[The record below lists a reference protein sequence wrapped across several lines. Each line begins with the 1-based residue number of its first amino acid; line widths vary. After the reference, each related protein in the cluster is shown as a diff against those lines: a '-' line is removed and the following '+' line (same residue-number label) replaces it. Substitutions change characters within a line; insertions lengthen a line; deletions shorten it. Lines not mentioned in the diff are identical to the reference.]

1 MSVVSCYH
9 AAMRWHTGWVR
20 EVHGDGSGHPAA
32 LISCPPAA
40 IPSAG
45 RYVLAADK
53 DSILPFPLFTSQ
65 VVDDGFLC
73 APPIPGTW
81 YPGISLSLRGPLGHG
96 FSIPEGIQRLAL
108 AAFGDTTARLLPLI
122 HTAIRRNISVAVFA
136 ESTLSLLPS
145 EVEVNLLGAV
155 SEALSWAD
163 FLIVDLPVDALPRL
177 LAALGVDHTD
187 RIPCPGQ
194 ALVIIPMPCG
204 GVAECGVCALPA
216 GKGWKLMCRDGP
228 VVDLKE
234 LLKK

>member
-1 MSVVSCYH
+1 
-9 AAMRWHTGWVR
+9 MRWHTGWVR
-20 EVHGDGSGHPAA
+20 EVQGDGSGHSAA
-32 LISCPPAA
+32 MISCLPTA

-45 RYVLAADK
+45 WYVLAADK
-53 DSILPFPLFTSQ
+53 NSMLPIPLFTSQ
-65 VVDDGFLC
+65 VMDDGFLC

-96 FSIPEGIQRLAL
+96 FSIPEGIHRLAL
-108 AAFGDTTARLLPLI
+108 AAFGESAARLLPLI
-122 HTAIRRNISVAVFA
+122 YIAIRRKISVAVFTDA
-136 ESTLSLLPS
+136 PLSPLPS
-145 EVEVNLLGAV
+145 EVEISLLGGV
-155 SEALSWAD
+155 PEALSWAD

-177 LAALGVDHTD
+177 PAVLGVDHTD

-194 ALVIIPMPCG
+194 ALVMIPMPCG

-216 GKGWKLMCRDGP
+216 GKHWKLMCRDGP